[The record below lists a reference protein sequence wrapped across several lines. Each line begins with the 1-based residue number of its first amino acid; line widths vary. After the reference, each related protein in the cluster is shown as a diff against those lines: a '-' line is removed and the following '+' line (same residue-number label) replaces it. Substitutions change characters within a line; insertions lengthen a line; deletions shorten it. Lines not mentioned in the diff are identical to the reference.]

1 MAFKP
6 DYSPLPAL
14 LILLSGVTGL
24 VDAVSVLG
32 LGKVFTANMT
42 GNVVFLG
49 FALVAT
55 PGFVALPLVLALAG
69 FLAGSLGAGLLGRR
83 AASRPLRHW
92 LMSAAIAEAGLFAIA
107 AFCADGPAHGA
118 GHGVY
123 AIIVLT
129 AAAMGLRNATVRQL
143 KVPDLT
149 TTVVTLTLA
158 GLAADSRLV
167 GGKNPNMARRI
178 AAVLAIL
185 AGATLGAALVSRFGL
200 AVPLLLAGAT
210 TFAATALC
218 SLHISTARPHASD

>member
-1 MAFKP
+1 MLFKTNAN
-6 DYSPLPAL
+6 PLPAL
-14 LILLSGVTGL
+14 LVLLSGVTGL

-42 GNVVFLG
+42 GNIVFLG
-49 FALVAT
+49 FALVRT
-55 PGFVALPLVLALAG
+55 PGFVAVPLMLSLAG
-69 FLAGSLGAGLLGRR
+69 FLVGAFVAGQIGRWV
-83 AASRPLRHW
+83 AARPLRHW
-92 LMSAAIAEAGLFAIA
+92 LMGAAVIEAALFAA
-107 AFCADGPAHGA
+107 AALCAVGPGHSAGDGL
-118 GHGVY
+118 Y

-158 GLAADSRLV
+158 GLAADWQPK
-167 GGKNPNMARRI
+167 GGVHPMTGRRV

-185 AGATLGAALVSRFGL
+185 VGAGLGAALVNRWGL
-200 AVPLLLAGAT
+200 AVPLVVAGLT

-218 SLHISTARPHASD
+218 SLHPDTAAPHG